1 MKKKNII
8 LLIIAIVMFILVGS
22 TMAYFGWSSSA
33 ENKDQLVDVTVAG
46 GTGSCDK
53 LSDNN
58 KLLYPTSTREKGRI
72 LKVVADGDDADA
84 ALEKIKQLVEVDK
97 FGEE

>member
-8 LLIIAIVMFILVGS
+8 LLIIAIVLLVLVGT

-33 ENKDQLVDVTVAG
+33 ENKDQLVDVTVSS

-53 LSDNN
+53 
-58 KLLYPTSTREKGRI
+58 YQ
-72 LKVVADGDDADA
+72 
-84 ALEKIKQLVEVDK
+84 LEK
-97 FGEE
+97 EEE

>member
-33 ENKDQLVDVTVAG
+33 ENKDRLVDVTVAG
-46 GTGSCDK
+46 GTGS
-53 LSDNN
+53 
-58 KLLYPTSTREKGRI
+58 
-72 LKVVADGDDADA
+72 
-84 ALEKIKQLVEVDK
+84 
-97 FGEE
+97 

>member
-1 MKKKNII
+1 MLFTSISFLYYFLPVLILIYFLTPKKYKNII

-72 LKVVADGDDADA
+72 LKSN
-84 ALEKIKQLVEVDK
+84 
-97 FGEE
+97 

>member
-53 LSDNN
+53 LSDNIIISN
-58 KLLYPTSTREKGRI
+58 IHKRKG
-72 LKVVADGDDADA
+72 KN
-84 ALEKIKQLVEVDK
+84 IKSNY
-97 FGEE
+97 